1 MSMVAE
7 EEARAAAVAKR
18 ERADSRAADLAATIK
33 ALQEAG
39 KTSLRAIAAG
49 LNEQGITASRGGEWS
64 AVQVMRVLDRIGS

>member
-49 LNEQGITASRGGEWS
+49 LNE
-64 AVQVMRVLDRIGS
+64 

>member
-1 MSMVAE
+1 VK
-7 EEARAAAVAKR
+7 AKQK
-18 ERADSRAADLAATIK
+18 RADSRAADLAATIK

-64 AVQVMRVLDRIGS
+64 ALQVVDARAGQHRQLKTENG